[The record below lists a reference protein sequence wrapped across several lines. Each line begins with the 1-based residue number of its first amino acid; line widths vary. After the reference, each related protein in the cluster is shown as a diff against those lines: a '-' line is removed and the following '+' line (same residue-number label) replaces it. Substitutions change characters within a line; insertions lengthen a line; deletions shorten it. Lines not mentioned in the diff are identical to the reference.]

1 MSEHVSEIAI
11 DAVQASTEAVAEAEH
26 HAEEAA
32 EASASAAEHAA
43 NAGEAVAAV
52 VPAAAEASAEVI
64 AQALAPLM
72 DRLDS
77 IEARIDALG
86 EHAGVKPGEGA
97 SGQDD
102 GVVGTGETV
111 VNEAVDTVENTG
123 SLAVVGVEETATAP
137 RKVASRFY
145 RI

>member
-1 MSEHVSEIAI
+1 M
-11 DAVQASTEAVAEAEH
+11 
-26 HAEEAA
+26 
-32 EASASAAEHAA
+32 
-43 NAGEAVAAV
+43 

-86 EHAGVKPGEGA
+86 EHAGVKPGEG
-97 SGQDD
+97 D

-111 VNEAVDTVENTG
+111 VNEAVETVENTG